1 MSSLRSDMY
10 AITFM
15 SYVLID
21 DPREI
26 RGVNQDHLRRRPI
39 SEWEVARNIMSCT
52 FIFII
57 QMTLVGFALFNLNA
71 DKKSAC
77 RDLV

>member
-1 MSSLRSDMY
+1 MY

-26 RGVNQDHLRRRPI
+26 KGVNQENLRRRPI
-39 SEWEVARNIMSCT
+39 SESEVARNIMSCT
-52 FIFII
+52 FIFLI
-57 QMTLVGFALFNLNA
+57 QMSLVGFALFNLMSE
-71 DKKSAC
+71 KK
-77 RDLV
+77 